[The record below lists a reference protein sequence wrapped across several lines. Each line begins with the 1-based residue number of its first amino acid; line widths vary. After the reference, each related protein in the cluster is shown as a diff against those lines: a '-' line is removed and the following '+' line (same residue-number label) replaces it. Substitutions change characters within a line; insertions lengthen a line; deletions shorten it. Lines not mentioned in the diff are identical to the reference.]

1 MNFKK
6 YIGTKSFYKMVI
18 TVAVPIM
25 IQNFIT
31 NFVNMLDNI
40 MVGSLGT
47 EQVSGVAIVNQIVFI
62 FNLAIFGAISG
73 AGIFTSQF
81 FGKGDDDGIRYTF
94 RFKTIVC
101 LVIGVAAV
109 AVFLGLGGN
118 VIKLFLHE
126 GSKDCDIELAYKYAV
141 GYMRICTIGLIPY
154 AVTQMYSSTMR
165 ETGETFVPMLIGFSA
180 VIINTVFNLL
190 LIFGLCG
197 MPKIGVNGAAAAT
210 VLARICEC
218 LLTVWYAVRHTD
230 RHKYFKGA
238 FSSLYIPGELF
249 KSIFVKGVPLLIN
262 ETLWSVG
269 MSLISMS
276 YSFHGLAVVA
286 GYSISSTVINL
297 FNIVFMAFGTSIG
310 IIVGRYLGAND
321 FERAVDYNR
330 KLMAFSVLISA
341 VIGAVVFTVGRYIP
355 GIYNTSPESKEYAA
369 YFIKTTAL
377 FMPVSCFA
385 HSAYFA
391 LRSGGKTLITFLV
404 DSMFICVITV
414 PVSFVL
420 YFAFGLPIKLIFPI
434 VQSMDIIKC
443 IIGYIL
449 IKKRVWVQ
457 NIVE

>member
-118 VIKLFLHE
+118 IIKLFLHE
-126 GSKDCDIELAYKYAV
+126 GSKDCDIELAFKYAV
-141 GYMRICTIGLIPY
+141 GYMRICTIGLLPY

-165 ETGETFVPMLIGFSA
+165 ETGETLVPMLIGFSA

-197 MPKIGVNGAAAAT
+197 MPKMGVNGAAAAT

-218 LLTVWYAVRHTD
+218 LLTVLYAVKTTD
-230 RHKYFKGA
+230 KHKYFKGA
-238 FSSLYIPGELF
+238 FSSLYIPGDLF

-330 KLMAFSVLISA
+330 KLMVFSVLISA

-355 GIYNTSPESKEYAA
+355 GIYNTSFESKQYAE

>member
-47 EQVSGVAIVNQIVFI
+47 EQVSGVAIVNQIIFI

-118 VIKLFLHE
+118 IIKLFLHE
-126 GSKDCDIELAYKYAV
+126 GSKDCDIELAFKYAV

-197 MPKIGVNGAAAAT
+197 MPKMGVNGAAAAT

-330 KLMAFSVLISA
+330 KLMVFSVLISA